1 MFQNPSRNH
10 VGRGGS
16 FPILSLFVLLAIT
29 SVMFLAGCTSV
40 PVDPTPKQQVVANAV
55 EDTMAIGLV
64 PVLTKN
70 RDYIPAAA
78 AVAGTLGSFSG
89 DTISPADVDAVLA
102 KCGVTGEDAAV
113 IAGMVN
119 AAWETYSLRYAQ
131 QVNASVRPDVK
142 LFLSAI
148 SNGIRRAIAAVPKQ
162 SVSLYIKSDMQHTIS
177 FQ

>member
-1 MFQNPSRNH
+1 MHQR
-10 VGRGGS
+10 
-16 FPILSLFVLLAIT
+16 
-29 SVMFLAGCTSV
+29 
-40 PVDPTPKQQVVANAV
+40 V
-55 EDTMAIGLV
+55 EDLLSRMPLADKVGLMFH
-64 PVLTKN
+64 T
-70 RDYIPAAA
+70 I
-78 AVAGTLGSFSG
+78 AV
-89 DTISPADVDAVLA
+89 PADVDAVLA

>member
-1 MFQNPSRNH
+1 MNTR
-10 VGRGGS
+10 
-16 FPILSLFVLLAIT
+16 ILISIIALA
-29 SVMFLAGCTSV
+29 FFAGCTSV
-40 PVDPTPKQQVVANAV
+40 PVDPTPKQQVIANAV

-70 RDYIPAAA
+70 RAYIPSAA
-78 AVAGTLGSFSG
+78 AVAGTLGSFTG

-102 KCGVTGEDAAV
+102 RCGVTGEDAAV

-119 AAWETYSLRYAQ
+119 AAWETYTLRYSQ

-148 SNGIRRAIAAVPKQ
+148 SNGIRRAIAAVPKPAA
-162 SVSLYIKSDMQHTIS
+162 
-177 FQ
+177 